1 MKRRRMLKP
10 SSLRGLRQMGP
21 LRWTRHYCAT
31 RWTQRERASV
41 KRATH
46 KADRQA
52 ASRVA
57 REELPGSG
65 GGQQPPEPDSGH

>member
-10 SSLRGLRQMGP
+10 FSLRGLKKMGE

-52 ASRVA
+52 ASKVA
-57 REELPGSG
+57 RDDLRGSG
-65 GGQQPPEPDSGH
+65 W